1 MKIIPDKWISDLDWA
16 KRPWKE
22 RLFTRPWRPWRR
34 QKLVTSPRAYILGDT
49 AYVSYATYLK
59 IETIPGFKETLGI
72 S

>member
-22 RLFTRPWRPWRR
+22 RLFTWPWRPWKR
-34 QKLVTSPRAYILGDT
+34 QKLVTIPKAYILGDT
-49 AYVSYATYLK
+49 AYVSYATFLK